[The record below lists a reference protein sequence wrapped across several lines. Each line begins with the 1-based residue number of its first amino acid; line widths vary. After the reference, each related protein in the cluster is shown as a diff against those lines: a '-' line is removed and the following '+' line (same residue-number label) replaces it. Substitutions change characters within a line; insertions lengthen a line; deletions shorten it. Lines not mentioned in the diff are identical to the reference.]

1 MQVDLWQLVY
11 TLSDALDLVGIDD
24 RYHGKRVAVMAAG
37 IGDELG
43 WDRSATEMLFLGG
56 LLHDSG
62 VSSTRVHKQLVT
74 ELDWTGVN
82 EHCERGEELLSS
94 FSPLAHLAPL
104 VRYHHTHW
112 DDLISIDLAQQ
123 TKQFSNLIYLADR
136 IDTLAIKHYGQ
147 DLLLTRNQI
156 RTTIGRYRDTFFA
169 PDLVEA
175 FYSVSVKE
183 AFWLN
188 LEPNHIKISTRSW
201 MPKPSMR
208 ELESKDIQQLA
219 RIFASIVD
227 AKSPFTAEHSTG
239 VAQLSRLL
247 AESALLPQNT
257 CNQLLIAGMLHDI
270 GKLMIPDEILEKPD
284 KLDASESAVVRQHSF
299 ETYQI
304 LKQIRGFEKISGWAA
319 YHHEALNGRGY
330 PFHLREDELDF
341 ESRIVAASDVFQAL
355 AQKRPYRPSISA
367 KKILRKM
374 KYRVK
379 SGRLDEDVVGLCES
393 RLDDCWQAATVV

>member
-11 TLSDALDLVGIDD
+11 TLSDALDLVGMDD
-24 RYHGKRVAVMAAG
+24 RYHGKRVAVMAAT
-37 IGDELG
+37 IGKELD
-43 WDRSATEMLFLGG
+43 WDRHTTTTLFFGG

-62 VSSTRVHKQLVT
+62 VSSTRVHKQLVS
-74 ELDWTGVN
+74 ELDWSGAD
-82 EHCERGEELLSS
+82 EHCERGEKLLSS
-94 FSPLAHLAPL
+94 FSPLAYLAPL

-112 DDLISIDLAQQ
+112 NDLIRIDQPQ
-123 TKQFSNLIYLADR
+123 ITKLLSNLIYLTDR
-136 IDTLAIKHYGQ
+136 VDSLAIKHYGQ
-147 DLLLTRNQI
+147 DLLLTRPRI
-156 RTTIGRYRDTFFA
+156 RNIISRYRDVFFA
-169 PDLVEA
+169 PELVEA
-175 FYSVSVKE
+175 FLSVSNKE

-188 LEPNHIKISTRSW
+188 LEPNHVKVSTRSW
-201 MPKPSMR
+201 MPKSSMK
-208 ELESKDIQQLA
+208 ELESEGVQQLA

-247 AESALLPQNT
+247 AESAQLPHNT

-270 GKLMIPDEILEKPD
+270 GKLIIPDEILEKPD
-284 KLDASESAVVRQHSF
+284 KLDASEAAVVRQHSF

-304 LKQIRGFEKISGWAA
+304 LRQIRGFEKISGWAA

-330 PFHLREDELDF
+330 PFHLTDDELDF
-341 ESRIVAASDVFQAL
+341 EARIVAASDVFQAM
-355 AQKRPYRPSISA
+355 AQKRPYRPSLSP

-379 SGRLDEDVVGLCES
+379 TGRLDADVVGLCETQ
-393 RLDDCWQAATVV
+393 LDDCWQAATVV

>member
-74 ELDWTGVN
+74 ELDWTGAN

>member
-1 MQVDLWQLVY
+1 
-11 TLSDALDLVGIDD
+11 
-24 RYHGKRVAVMAAG
+24 
-37 IGDELG
+37 
-43 WDRSATEMLFLGG
+43 
-56 LLHDSG
+56 
-62 VSSTRVHKQLVT
+62 
-74 ELDWTGVN
+74 
-82 EHCERGEELLSS
+82 
-94 FSPLAHLAPL
+94 
-104 VRYHHTHW
+104 
-112 DDLISIDLAQQ
+112 
-123 TKQFSNLIYLADR
+123 
-136 IDTLAIKHYGQ
+136 
-147 DLLLTRNQI
+147 
-156 RTTIGRYRDTFFA
+156 
-169 PDLVEA
+169 
-175 FYSVSVKE
+175 
-183 AFWLN
+183 
-188 LEPNHIKISTRSW
+188 
-201 MPKPSMR
+201 MR

-330 PFHLREDELDF
+330 PFHLREEELDL
-341 ESRIVAASDVFQAL
+341 ESRIVAASDVFQAM
-355 AQKRPYRPSISA
+355 AQKRPYRPSLSA

-379 SGRLDEDVVGLCES
+379 TRRLDDDVVGLCES